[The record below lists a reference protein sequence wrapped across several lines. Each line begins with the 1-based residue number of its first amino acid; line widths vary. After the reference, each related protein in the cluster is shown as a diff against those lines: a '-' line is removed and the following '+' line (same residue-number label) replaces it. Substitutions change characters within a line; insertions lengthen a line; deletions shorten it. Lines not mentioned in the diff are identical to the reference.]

1 MSQEQVHLGCP
12 VCVSFASFNSEDE
25 AESKVKSH
33 NEGRHDGEEV
43 ARIIEPDSED
53 CVNEFVDVARERTPE
68 QQYKELIRKITRENT
83 PFTVAT
89 LG

>member
-1 MSQEQVHLGCP
+1 MTDSKSYIGCP
-12 VCVSFASFNSEDE
+12 VCVSFASFDSEDE

-43 ARIIEPDSED
+43 ARTIEPDSED
-53 CVNEFVDVARERTPE
+53 CVNEFVDTAREETPE
-68 QQYKELIRKITRENT
+68 QQYKELISKITRGNT
-83 PFTVAT
+83 PYTVAT